1 MANIK
6 NVVKVMNFH
15 SLLRVDKAKRKAD
28 NYKALE
34 EEILS
39 FMNKVLNNKNLNLDK
54 RLITSKPD
62 GKIVNFYI
70 GNDLGFCGNYNSSVK
85 HVAQEDKGVIKI
97 VVGEKIFMNKDDVAL
112 NIAKEDFYNDFK
124 KVEDII
130 KPLLIN
136 RRIKEINAIFN
147 RYYNVNNIKLE
158 KKKLFPLEFDDSK
171 NTEDFVIETDASS
184 MFEDLL
190 LLYIECELQ
199 IIESNSWA
207 AENIMRQNLTS
218 ESLKKIDEI
227 EEEKQKQVRKE
238 KKYQAFKKQMANYRK
253 GI

>member
-28 NYKALE
+28 NYKVLE

-70 GNDLGFCGNYNSSVK
+70 GNDLGFCGNFNSSVK
-85 HVAQEDKGVIKI
+85 HVAEEDKGVIKI

-147 RYYNVNNIKLE
+147 RYYNVNIIKLE

-171 NTEDFVIETDASS
+171 NTEDFVVETDASS

>member
-1 MANIK
+1 
-6 NVVKVMNFH
+6 
-15 SLLRVDKAKRKAD
+15 
-28 NYKALE
+28 
-34 EEILS
+34 
-39 FMNKVLNNKNLNLDK
+39 MNKVLNYKILNLDK
-54 RLITSKPD
+54 RLITSKHD

-70 GNDLGFCGNYNSSVK
+70 GNDLGFCGNFNSSVK
-85 HVAQEDKGVIKI
+85 HVAEEDKGVIKI

>member
-70 GNDLGFCGNYNSSVK
+70 GNDLGFCGNFNSSVK
-85 HVAQEDKGVIKI
+85 HVAEEDKGVIKI

-207 AENIMRQNLTS
+207 AENIMRQSLTS

>member
-70 GNDLGFCGNYNSSVK
+70 GNDLGFCGNFNSSVK
-85 HVAQEDKGVIKI
+85 HVAEEDKGVIKI

-238 KKYQAFKKQMANYRK
+238 KKYQAFKNQMANYRK

>member
-28 NYKALE
+28 NYKVLE

-70 GNDLGFCGNYNSSVK
+70 GNDLGFCGNFNSSVK
-85 HVAQEDKGVIKI
+85 HVAEEDKGVIKI

>member
-1 MANIK
+1 
-6 NVVKVMNFH
+6 MNFH

-70 GNDLGFCGNYNSSVK
+70 GNDLGFCGNFNSSVK
-85 HVAQEDKGVIKI
+85 HVAEEDKGVIKI

>member
-70 GNDLGFCGNYNSSVK
+70 GNDLGFCGNFNSSVK

-112 NIAKEDFYNDFK
+112 NIAKEDFYNNFK

>member
-1 MANIK
+1 
-6 NVVKVMNFH
+6 MNFH

-70 GNDLGFCGNYNSSVK
+70 GNDLGFCGNFNSSVK

>member
-1 MANIK
+1 
-6 NVVKVMNFH
+6 MNFH

-28 NYKALE
+28 NYKVLE

-70 GNDLGFCGNYNSSVK
+70 GNDLGFCGNFNSSVK
-85 HVAQEDKGVIKI
+85 HVAEEDKGVIKI

-112 NIAKEDFYNDFK
+112 NITKEDFYNDFK
-124 KVEDII
+124 KIEDII

-190 LLYIECELQ
+190 LFYIECELQ

>member
-1 MANIK
+1 
-6 NVVKVMNFH
+6 
-15 SLLRVDKAKRKAD
+15 
-28 NYKALE
+28 
-34 EEILS
+34 
-39 FMNKVLNNKNLNLDK
+39 MNKVLNNKNLNLDK

-70 GNDLGFCGNYNSSVK
+70 GNDLGFCGNFNSSVK

-112 NIAKEDFYNDFK
+112 NIAKEDFYNNFK
-124 KVEDII
+124 KVEDSI

-147 RYYNVNNIKLE
+147 RYYNVSNIKLE

>member
-28 NYKALE
+28 NYKVLE

-70 GNDLGFCGNYNSSVK
+70 GNDLGFCGNFNSSVK
-85 HVAQEDKGVIKI
+85 HVAEEDKGVIKI

-124 KVEDII
+124 KIEDII

>member
-1 MANIK
+1 
-6 NVVKVMNFH
+6 MNFH

-28 NYKALE
+28 NYKVLE

-70 GNDLGFCGNYNSSVK
+70 GNDLGFCGNFNSSVK
-85 HVAQEDKGVIKI
+85 HVAEEDKGVIKI

-124 KVEDII
+124 KIEDII

>member
-1 MANIK
+1 
-6 NVVKVMNFH
+6 MNFH

-28 NYKALE
+28 NYKVLE

-70 GNDLGFCGNYNSSVK
+70 GNDLGFCGNFNSSVK

>member
-70 GNDLGFCGNYNSSVK
+70 GNDLGFCGNFNSSVK

-227 EEEKQKQVRKE
+227 EEEKQKQVRKG

>member
-1 MANIK
+1 
-6 NVVKVMNFH
+6 MNFH

-28 NYKALE
+28 NYKVLE

-39 FMNKVLNNKNLNLDK
+39 FINKVLNNKNLNLDK

-70 GNDLGFCGNYNSSVK
+70 GNDLGFCGNFNSSVK
-85 HVAQEDKGVIKI
+85 HVAEEDKGVIKI

-124 KVEDII
+124 KIEDII

-190 LLYIECELQ
+190 LFYIECELQ

>member
-28 NYKALE
+28 NYKVLE

-70 GNDLGFCGNYNSSVK
+70 GNDLGFCGNFNSSVK
-85 HVAQEDKGVIKI
+85 HVAEEDKGVIKI

-124 KVEDII
+124 KIEDII

-190 LLYIECELQ
+190 LFYIECELQ
-199 IIESNSWA
+199 IIEYNSWA

-238 KKYQAFKKQMANYRK
+238 KKYKAFKKQMANYRK

>member
-28 NYKALE
+28 NYKVLE

-70 GNDLGFCGNYNSSVK
+70 GNDLGFCGNFNSSVK

>member
-28 NYKALE
+28 NYKVLE

-70 GNDLGFCGNYNSSVK
+70 GNDLGFCGNFNSSVK
-85 HVAQEDKGVIKI
+85 HVAEEDKGVIKI

-112 NIAKEDFYNDFK
+112 NITKEDFYNDFK
-124 KVEDII
+124 KIEDII

-190 LLYIECELQ
+190 LFYIECELQ

>member
-28 NYKALE
+28 NYKVLE

-70 GNDLGFCGNYNSSVK
+70 GNDLGFCGNFNSSVK
-85 HVAQEDKGVIKI
+85 HVAEEDKGVIKI

-124 KVEDII
+124 KIEDII

-190 LLYIECELQ
+190 LFYIECELQ
-199 IIESNSWA
+199 IIEYNSWA

-227 EEEKQKQVRKE
+227 KEEKQKQVRKE

>member
-28 NYKALE
+28 NYKVLE

-70 GNDLGFCGNYNSSVK
+70 GNDLGFCGNFNSSVK
-85 HVAQEDKGVIKI
+85 HVAEEDKGVIKI
-97 VVGEKIFMNKDDVAL
+97 VVGEKIFMNKDDVTL

-124 KVEDII
+124 KIEDII

-171 NTEDFVIETDASS
+171 NTEDFVVETDASS

>member
-1 MANIK
+1 
-6 NVVKVMNFH
+6 
-15 SLLRVDKAKRKAD
+15 
-28 NYKALE
+28 
-34 EEILS
+34 
-39 FMNKVLNNKNLNLDK
+39 MNKVLNNKNLNLDK

-70 GNDLGFCGNYNSSVK
+70 GNDLGFCGNFNSSVK
-85 HVAQEDKGVIKI
+85 HVAEEDKGVIKI

>member
-70 GNDLGFCGNYNSSVK
+70 GNDLGFCGNFNSSVK

-171 NTEDFVIETDASS
+171 NTEDFVIETDASL

>member
-1 MANIK
+1 
-6 NVVKVMNFH
+6 MNFH

-28 NYKALE
+28 NYKVLE

-70 GNDLGFCGNYNSSVK
+70 GNDLGFCGNFNSSVK
-85 HVAQEDKGVIKI
+85 HVAEEDKGVIKI

>member
-70 GNDLGFCGNYNSSVK
+70 GNDLGFCGNFNSSVK

>member
-28 NYKALE
+28 NYKVLE

-70 GNDLGFCGNYNSSVK
+70 GNDLGFCGNFNSSVK
-85 HVAQEDKGVIKI
+85 HVAEEDKGVIKI

-124 KVEDII
+124 KIEDII

-190 LLYIECELQ
+190 LFYIECELQ
-199 IIESNSWA
+199 IIEYNSWA

-227 EEEKQKQVRKE
+227 KKEKQKQVRKE

>member
-70 GNDLGFCGNYNSSVK
+70 GNDLGFCGNFNSSVK
-85 HVAQEDKGVIKI
+85 HVAEEDKGVIKI

-136 RRIKEINAIFN
+136 RRIKEVNAIFN

>member
-70 GNDLGFCGNYNSSVK
+70 GNDLGFCGNFNSSVK
-85 HVAQEDKGVIKI
+85 HVAEEDKVVIKI

>member
-28 NYKALE
+28 NYKVLE

-70 GNDLGFCGNYNSSVK
+70 GNDLGFCGNFNSSVK
-85 HVAQEDKGVIKI
+85 HVAEEDKGVIKI

-124 KVEDII
+124 KIEDII

-190 LLYIECELQ
+190 LFYIECELQ
-199 IIESNSWA
+199 IIEYNSWA

>member
-54 RLITSKPD
+54 SLINSKPD

-70 GNDLGFCGNYNSSVK
+70 GNVLGFCGNFNSSVK

>member
-70 GNDLGFCGNYNSSVK
+70 GNDLGFCGNFNSSVK

-97 VVGEKIFMNKDDVAL
+97 VVGEKIFMNKADVAL

-158 KKKLFPLEFDDSK
+158 NKKLFPLEFDDSK

>member
-70 GNDLGFCGNYNSSVK
+70 GNDLGFCGNFNSSVK
-85 HVAQEDKGVIKI
+85 HVAEEDKGVIKI

-124 KVEDII
+124 KIEDII

>member
-70 GNDLGFCGNYNSSVK
+70 GNDLGFCGNFNSSVK
-85 HVAQEDKGVIKI
+85 HVAEEDKGVIKI

-112 NIAKEDFYNDFK
+112 NIVKEDFYNDFK

>member
-70 GNDLGFCGNYNSSVK
+70 GNDLGFCGNFNSSVK
-85 HVAQEDKGVIKI
+85 HVAEEDKGVIKI

-112 NIAKEDFYNDFK
+112 NIAKEDFYNDF
-124 KVEDII
+124 I
-130 KPLLIN
+130 
-136 RRIKEINAIFN
+136 
-147 RYYNVNNIKLE
+147 
-158 KKKLFPLEFDDSK
+158 
-171 NTEDFVIETDASS
+171 
-184 MFEDLL
+184 
-190 LLYIECELQ
+190 
-199 IIESNSWA
+199 
-207 AENIMRQNLTS
+207 QNLKS
-218 ESLKKIDEI
+218 I
-227 EEEKQKQVRKE
+227 
-238 KKYQAFKKQMANYRK
+238 
-253 GI
+253 

>member
-54 RLITSKPD
+54 RLITSKHD

-70 GNDLGFCGNYNSSVK
+70 GNDLGFCGNFNSSVK
-85 HVAQEDKGVIKI
+85 HVAEEDKGVIKI

>member
-28 NYKALE
+28 NYKVLE

-62 GKIVNFYI
+62 SKIVNFYI
-70 GNDLGFCGNYNSSVK
+70 GNDLGFCGNFNSSVK
-85 HVAQEDKGVIKI
+85 HVAEEDKGVIKI

-124 KVEDII
+124 KIEDII

-190 LLYIECELQ
+190 LFYIECELQ
-199 IIESNSWA
+199 IIEYNSWA

>member
-28 NYKALE
+28 NYKVLE

-70 GNDLGFCGNYNSSVK
+70 GNDLGFCGNFNSSVK
-85 HVAQEDKGVIKI
+85 HVAEEDKGVIKI

-124 KVEDII
+124 KIEDII

-190 LLYIECELQ
+190 LFYIECELQ
-199 IIESNSWA
+199 IIEHNSWA

-227 EEEKQKQVRKE
+227 KEEKQKQVRKE

>member
-70 GNDLGFCGNYNSSVK
+70 GNDLGFCGNFNSSVK
-85 HVAQEDKGVIKI
+85 HVAEEDKGVIKI

-136 RRIKEINAIFN
+136 RMIKEINAIFN

>member
-70 GNDLGFCGNYNSSVK
+70 GNDLGFCGNFNSSVK

-227 EEEKQKQVRKE
+227 KEEKQKQVRKE

>member
-70 GNDLGFCGNYNSSVK
+70 GNDLGFCGNFNSSVK

-124 KVEDII
+124 KIEDII

>member
-70 GNDLGFCGNYNSSVK
+70 GNDLGFCGNFNSSVK

-227 EEEKQKQVRKE
+227 EEEKQKTERKE
-238 KKYQAFKKQMANYRK
+238 KKNQAFKKQMANYRK